1 MLNLLA
7 APAAMVKDRAADN
20 TVVVSPHHVSIAAGA
35 GAADIISV
43 AGYPTGRHHTLIKAS
58 EARLAI
64 QSGASEVWVSLDET
78 LTDANAVLSELIAI
92 REACPDPARLGLIV
106 PDAPPAGAPP
116 AGAPLAD
123 AALKAT
129 LNAAHQAGYQR
140 LIVHSCQAADRAES
154 GNGEEGMKK
163 GPALAAA
170 TTLPVLEFPAPA
182 V

>member
-7 APAAMVKDRAADN
+7 APAATVKDRAADN
-20 TVVVSPHHVSIAAGA
+20 TVLVSPHHVSLAAGA
-35 GAADIISV
+35 GTADIISV

-78 LTDANAVLSELIAI
+78 VSDANAVLSELIAI

-106 PDAPPAGAPP
+106 PDAP
-116 AGAPLAD
+116 LTD
-123 AALKAT
+123 AT

-140 LIVHSCQAADRAES
+140 LIVRSSAAAAADRAES
-154 GNGEEGMKK
+154 GAGEEGMKK
-163 GPALAAA
+163 GPELAAA
-170 TTLPVLEFPAPA
+170 TLPVLEFPAAA

>member
-20 TVVVSPHHVSIAAGA
+20 TVLVSPHHVSLAAGA
-35 GAADIISV
+35 GTADIISV

-78 LTDANAVLSELIAI
+78 VTDANAVLSELIAI

-106 PDAPPAGAPP
+106 PGAV
-116 AGAPLAD
+116 GAD
-123 AALKAT
+123 AAD
-129 LNAAHQAGYQR
+129 AADAAVTAAQQAGYQR
-140 LIVHSCQAADRAES
+140 LIVRSSEAVDNEES
-154 GNGEEGMKK
+154 GAGEEDMKK

-170 TTLPVLEFPAPA
+170 KLPVLEFPAAA

>member
-7 APAAMVKDRAADN
+7 APAATVKDCAADN

-35 GAADIISV
+35 GATDIISV

-78 LTDANAVLSELIAI
+78 VSDANAVLSELIAI

-106 PDAPPAGAPP
+106 PDAP
-116 AGAPLAD
+116 LAD
-123 AALKAT
+123 AT

-140 LIVHSCQAADRAES
+140 LIVRSSAAAAEDRAES
-154 GNGEEGMKK
+154 GAGEEDKKK
-163 GPALAAA
+163 GPELAAA
-170 TTLPVLEFPAPA
+170 TLPVLEFPAPA

>member
-7 APAAMVKDRAADN
+7 ASAATFKDHAADN
-20 TVVVSPHHVSIAAGA
+20 TVLVSPHHVSIAAGA
-35 GAADIISV
+35 GAAEVISV

-78 LTDANAVLSELIAI
+78 VTDANAVLSELIAI

-106 PDAPPAGAPP
+106 PEAVG
-116 AGAPLAD
+116 AD
-123 AALKAT
+123 AAE
-129 LNAAHQAGYQR
+129 AADAAVTAAQQAGYQR
-140 LIVHSCQAADRAES
+140 LIVRSSAAGDRAES
-154 GNGEEGMKK
+154 GAGEEGMKK

-170 TTLPVLEFPAPA
+170 TLPVLEFPVAL

>member
-78 LTDANAVLSELIAI
+78 VADANAVLSELIAI
-92 REACPDPARLGLIV
+92 REACPEPARLGLIV
-106 PDAPPAGAPP
+106 PEAVG
-116 AGAPLAD
+116 AD
-123 AALKAT
+123 AAD
-129 LNAAHQAGYQR
+129 AADAAVTAAQQAGYQR
-140 LIVHSCQAADRAES
+140 LIVRSSAAGDRAES
-154 GNGEEGMKK
+154 GAGEEGMKK

-170 TTLPVLEFPAPA
+170 TLPVLEFPAA
-182 V
+182 AI

>member
-20 TVVVSPHHVSIAAGA
+20 TVLVSPHHVSIAAGA
-35 GAADIISV
+35 GAAEVISV

-78 LTDANAVLSELIAI
+78 VTDANAVLSELIAI

-106 PDAPPAGAPP
+106 PEAVGAET
-116 AGAPLAD
+116 AD
-123 AALKAT
+123 AAEV
-129 LNAAHQAGYQR
+129 AAAAVTAAQQAGYQR
-140 LIVHSCQAADRAES
+140 LIVRSSEAVDNEES
-154 GNGEEGMKK
+154 GAGEEDMKK

-170 TTLPVLEFPAPA
+170 TLPVLEFPAPA

>member
-20 TVVVSPHHVSIAAGA
+20 TVLVSPHHVSLAAGA

-78 LTDANAVLSELIAI
+78 VTDANAVLSELIAI

-106 PDAPPAGAPP
+106 PGAV
-116 AGAPLAD
+116 GAD
-123 AALKAT
+123 AAD
-129 LNAAHQAGYQR
+129 AAAAAVTAAQQAGYQR
-140 LIVHSCQAADRAES
+140 LIVRSSAAVDNEES
-154 GNGEEGMKK
+154 GAGEEEMKK

-170 TTLPVLEFPAPA
+170 KLPVLEFPAAA

>member
-7 APAAMVKDRAADN
+7 ASAATVKNCAADS

-35 GAADIISV
+35 GADDIISV

-106 PDAPPAGAPP
+106 PDAP
-116 AGAPLAD
+116 LAD
-123 AALKAT
+123 SALKAT
-129 LNAAHQAGYQR
+129 INAAHQAGYQR
-140 LIVHSCQAADRAES
+140 LIVHSGEAADRAES
-154 GNGEEGMKK
+154 GAGEEGMKK
-163 GPALAAA
+163 GPALAEA
-170 TTLPVLEFPAPA
+170 TLPVLEFPAPA

>member
-7 APAAMVKDRAADN
+7 ASAATFKDHAADN
-20 TVVVSPHHVSIAAGA
+20 TVLVSPHHVSIAAGA
-35 GAADIISV
+35 GAAEVISL

-78 LTDANAVLSELIAI
+78 VADANAVLSELIAI

-106 PDAPPAGAPP
+106 PEAVG
-116 AGAPLAD
+116 AD
-123 AALKAT
+123 AAD
-129 LNAAHQAGYQR
+129 AAVTAAQQAGYQR
-140 LIVHSCQAADRAES
+140 LIVRSSAAVDNEES
-154 GNGEEGMKK
+154 GAGEEETKK

-170 TTLPVLEFPAPA
+170 KLPVLEFPAAA

>member
-7 APAAMVKDRAADN
+7 ASAATFKDHAADN
-20 TVVVSPHHVSIAAGA
+20 TVLVSPHHVSIAAGA
-35 GAADIISV
+35 GAAEVISV

-78 LTDANAVLSELIAI
+78 VADANAVLSELIAI

-106 PDAPPAGAPP
+106 PEAVGAE
-116 AGAPLAD
+116 AAD
-123 AALKAT
+123 AAEV
-129 LNAAHQAGYQR
+129 AAAAVTAAQQAGYQR
-140 LIVHSCQAADRAES
+140 LIVRSSEAVDNEES
-154 GNGEEGMKK
+154 GAGEEDMKK

-170 TTLPVLEFPAPA
+170 TLPVLEFPAPA

>member
-7 APAAMVKDRAADN
+7 APAATVKDRAADN
-20 TVVVSPHHVSIAAGA
+20 TVVVSPHHVSLAAGA
-35 GAADIISV
+35 GAAGIISV

-78 LTDANAVLSELIAI
+78 VTDANAVLSELIAI

-106 PDAPPAGAPP
+106 PDAPH
-116 AGAPLAD
+116 AD
-123 AALKAT
+123 AT

-140 LIVHSCQAADRAES
+140 LIVRSSAAAAADRAES
-154 GNGEEGMKK
+154 GAGEEGMKK
-163 GPALAAA
+163 GPELAAA
-170 TTLPVLEFPAPA
+170 TLPVLEFPAA
-182 V
+182 LV

>member
-1 MLNLLA
+1 MLNLLD
-7 APAAMVKDRAADN
+7 APAATVKERAADN
-20 TVVVSPHHVSIAAGA
+20 TVLVSPHHVSLAAGA

-106 PDAPPAGAPP
+106 PDAP
-116 AGAPLAD
+116 LAD
-123 AALKAT
+123 ATLK
-129 LNAAHQAGYQR
+129 AAHQAGYQR
-140 LIVHSCQAADRAES
+140 LIVRSRKAADYAES
-154 GNGEEGMKK
+154 AAGEEGKKK
-163 GPALAAA
+163 GPELAAA
-170 TTLPVLEFPAPA
+170 TLPVLEFPAA
-182 V
+182 LV

>member
-7 APAAMVKDRAADN
+7 APAATVKDRAADN
-20 TVVVSPHHVSIAAGA
+20 TVLVSPHHVSLAAGA
-35 GAADIISV
+35 GAADIICV

-78 LTDANAVLSELIAI
+78 VTDANAVLSELIAI

-106 PDAPPAGAPP
+106 PGAVGTDA
-116 AGAPLAD
+116 AD
-123 AALKAT
+123 AAG
-129 LNAAHQAGYQR
+129 AAVTAAQQAGYQR
-140 LIVHSCQAADRAES
+140 LIVRSSAAVDNEES
-154 GNGEEGMKK
+154 GAGEEEMKK

-170 TTLPVLEFPAPA
+170 KLPVLEFPAAA

>member
-7 APAAMVKDRAADN
+7 APAATVKDRAADN

-78 LTDANAVLSELIAI
+78 VADANAVLSELIAI
-92 REACPDPARLGLIV
+92 REACPEPARLGLLV
-106 PDAPPAGAPP
+106 PEAVG
-116 AGAPLAD
+116 AD
-123 AALKAT
+123 AAD
-129 LNAAHQAGYQR
+129 AAAAAVTAAQQAGYQR
-140 LIVHSCQAADRAES
+140 LIVRSSAAVDRAES
-154 GNGEEGMKK
+154 GAGDEDMKK

-170 TTLPVLEFPAPA
+170 KLPVLEFPAA
-182 V
+182 VV

>member
-7 APAAMVKDRAADN
+7 APATMVKDRAADN
-20 TVVVSPHHVSIAAGA
+20 TVLVSPHHVSLAAGV
-35 GAADIISV
+35 GTADIISV

-78 LTDANAVLSELIAI
+78 VTDANAVLSELIAI

-106 PDAPPAGAPP
+106 PGAVGTN
-116 AGAPLAD
+116 AAD
-123 AALKAT
+123 AA
-129 LNAAHQAGYQR
+129 AAAVTAAQQAGYQR
-140 LIVHSCQAADRAES
+140 LIVRSSAAVDNEES
-154 GNGEEGMKK
+154 GAGEEEMKK

-170 TTLPVLEFPAPA
+170 KLPVLEFPAAA

>member
-20 TVVVSPHHVSIAAGA
+20 TVLVSPHHVSLAAGV
-35 GAADIISV
+35 GTADIISV

-78 LTDANAVLSELIAI
+78 VTDANAVLSELIAI

-106 PDAPPAGAPP
+106 PGAVGTN
-116 AGAPLAD
+116 AAD
-123 AALKAT
+123 AA
-129 LNAAHQAGYQR
+129 AAAVTAAQQAGYQR
-140 LIVHSCQAADRAES
+140 LIVRSSAALDNEES
-154 GNGEEGMKK
+154 GAGEEEMKK

-170 TTLPVLEFPAPA
+170 KLPVLEFPAAA

>member
-20 TVVVSPHHVSIAAGA
+20 TVLVSPHHVSLAAGA

-78 LTDANAVLSELIAI
+78 VTDANAVLSELIAI

-106 PDAPPAGAPP
+106 PGAVGTDA
-116 AGAPLAD
+116 AD
-123 AALKAT
+123 AA
-129 LNAAHQAGYQR
+129 AAAVTAAQQAGYQR
-140 LIVHSCQAADRAES
+140 LIVRSSAAVDNEES
-154 GNGEEGMKK
+154 GAGEEEMKK

-170 TTLPVLEFPAPA
+170 KLPVLEFPAAA

>member
-7 APAAMVKDRAADN
+7 APAATVKDRAADN
-20 TVVVSPHHVSIAAGA
+20 TVLVSPHHVSIAAGA

-78 LTDANAVLSELIAI
+78 VTDANAVLSELIAI

-106 PDAPPAGAPP
+106 PGAVGTN
-116 AGAPLAD
+116 AAD
-123 AALKAT
+123 AA
-129 LNAAHQAGYQR
+129 AAAVTAAQQAGYQR
-140 LIVHSCQAADRAES
+140 LIVRSCEAGDRAES
-154 GNGEEGMKK
+154 GAGEEEMKK

-170 TTLPVLEFPAPA
+170 KLPVLEFPAAA

>member
-78 LTDANAVLSELIAI
+78 VADANAVLSELIAI
-92 REACPDPARLGLIV
+92 REACPEPARLGLIV
-106 PDAPPAGAPP
+106 PDTSH
-116 AGAPLAD
+116 AD
-123 AALKAT
+123 AT

-140 LIVHSCQAADRAES
+140 LIVRSSAATALDRAES
-154 GNGEEGMKK
+154 GAGEEGMKK

-170 TTLPVLEFPAPA
+170 TLPVLEFPAAA

>member
-7 APAAMVKDRAADN
+7 APAAMVKNRAADN

-78 LTDANAVLSELIAI
+78 VADANAVLSELIAI

-106 PDAPPAGAPP
+106 PEAVG
-116 AGAPLAD
+116 AD
-123 AALKAT
+123 AAD
-129 LNAAHQAGYQR
+129 AADAAVMAAQQAGYQR
-140 LIVHSCQAADRAES
+140 LIVRSSEAAAAERADS
-154 GNGEEGMKK
+154 GAGEEGMKK

-170 TTLPVLEFPAPA
+170 TLPVLEFPAA
-182 V
+182 LV

>member
-20 TVVVSPHHVSIAAGA
+20 IVLVSPHHVSLAAGA
-35 GAADIISV
+35 GTADIISV

-78 LTDANAVLSELIAI
+78 VTDANAVLSELIAI

-106 PDAPPAGAPP
+106 PGAV
-116 AGAPLAD
+116 GAD
-123 AALKAT
+123 AAD
-129 LNAAHQAGYQR
+129 AADAAVMAAQQAGYQR
-140 LIVHSCQAADRAES
+140 LIVRSSEAAAAERADS
-154 GNGEEGMKK
+154 GAGEEGMKK

-170 TTLPVLEFPAPA
+170 TLPVLEFPAA
-182 V
+182 LV

>member
-1 MLNLLA
+1 MFNLLA
-7 APAAMVKDRAADN
+7 ASAATFKDHAADN
-20 TVVVSPHHVSIAAGA
+20 TVLVSPHHVSIAAGA
-35 GAADIISV
+35 GAAEVISV

-78 LTDANAVLSELIAI
+78 VTDANAVLSELIAI

-106 PDAPPAGAPP
+106 PGAV
-116 AGAPLAD
+116 GAD
-123 AALKAT
+123 AAD
-129 LNAAHQAGYQR
+129 AADAAVTAAQQAGYQR
-140 LIVHSCQAADRAES
+140 LIVRSSAAGDRAES
-154 GNGEEGMKK
+154 GAGEEGMKK

-170 TTLPVLEFPAPA
+170 TLPVLEFPVAL

>member
-7 APAAMVKDRAADN
+7 APAATVKDRAADN
-20 TVVVSPHHVSIAAGA
+20 TVLVSPHHVSLAAGV
-35 GAADIISV
+35 GTADIISV

-78 LTDANAVLSELIAI
+78 VTDANAVLSELIAI

-106 PDAPPAGAPP
+106 PGAVGTN
-116 AGAPLAD
+116 AAD
-123 AALKAT
+123 AA
-129 LNAAHQAGYQR
+129 AAAVTAAQQAGYQR
-140 LIVHSCQAADRAES
+140 LIVRSSAAVDNEES
-154 GNGEEGMKK
+154 GAGEEEMKK

-170 TTLPVLEFPAPA
+170 KLPVLEFPAAA

>member
-1 MLNLLA
+1 MLNLLD
-7 APAAMVKDRAADN
+7 APAATVKERAADN
-20 TVVVSPHHVSIAAGA
+20 TVLVSPHHVSLAAGA

-64 QSGASEVWVSLDET
+64 QSGASEVWVSLDEA

-106 PDAPPAGAPP
+106 PDAP
-116 AGAPLAD
+116 LAD
-123 AALKAT
+123 ATLK
-129 LNAAHQAGYQR
+129 AAHQAGYQR
-140 LIVHSCQAADRAES
+140 LIVRSRKAADYAES
-154 GNGEEGMKK
+154 AAGEEGKKK
-163 GPALAAA
+163 GPELAAA
-170 TTLPVLEFPAPA
+170 TLPVLEFPAPA

>member
-1 MLNLLA
+1 MLNLLD
-7 APAAMVKDRAADN
+7 APAATVKERAADN
-20 TVVVSPHHVSIAAGA
+20 TVLVSPHHVSLAAGA

-106 PDAPPAGAPP
+106 PDAP
-116 AGAPLAD
+116 LAD
-123 AALKAT
+123 ATLK
-129 LNAAHQAGYQR
+129 AAHQAGYQR
-140 LIVHSCQAADRAES
+140 LIVLSRKAADYAES
-154 GNGEEGMKK
+154 AAGEEGKKK
-163 GPALAAA
+163 GPELAAA
-170 TTLPVLEFPAPA
+170 TLPVLEFPAPA

>member
-1 MLNLLA
+1 
-7 APAAMVKDRAADN
+7 MV
-20 TVVVSPHHVSIAAGA
+20 
-35 GAADIISV
+35 AADIISV

-106 PDAPPAGAPP
+106 PDAP
-116 AGAPLAD
+116 LAD
-123 AALKAT
+123 ATLK
-129 LNAAHQAGYQR
+129 AAHQAGYQR
-140 LIVHSCQAADRAES
+140 LIVRSRKAADYAES
-154 GNGEEGMKK
+154 AAGEEGKKK
-163 GPALAAA
+163 GPELAAA
-170 TTLPVLEFPAPA
+170 TLPVLEFPAPA

>member
-1 MLNLLA
+1 MLNLLD
-7 APAAMVKDRAADN
+7 APAATVKERAADN
-20 TVVVSPHHVSIAAGA
+20 TVLVSPHHVSLAAGA

-58 EARLAI
+58 EVRLAI

-106 PDAPPAGAPP
+106 PDAP
-116 AGAPLAD
+116 LAD
-123 AALKAT
+123 ATLK
-129 LNAAHQAGYQR
+129 AAHQAGYQR
-140 LIVHSCQAADRAES
+140 LIVRSRKAADYAES
-154 GNGEEGMKK
+154 AAGEEGKKK
-163 GPALAAA
+163 GPELAAA
-170 TTLPVLEFPAPA
+170 TLPVLEFPAPA

>member
-1 MLNLLA
+1 MLNLLD
-7 APAAMVKDRAADN
+7 APAATVKERTVDN
-20 TVVVSPHHVSIAAGA
+20 TVLVSPHHVSLAAGA

-106 PDAPPAGAPP
+106 PDAP
-116 AGAPLAD
+116 LAD
-123 AALKAT
+123 ATLK
-129 LNAAHQAGYQR
+129 AAHQAGYQR
-140 LIVHSCQAADRAES
+140 LIVRSRKAADYAES
-154 GNGEEGMKK
+154 AAGEEGKKK
-163 GPALAAA
+163 GPELAAA
-170 TTLPVLEFPAPA
+170 TLPVLEFPAPA

>member
-20 TVVVSPHHVSIAAGA
+20 TVLVSPHHVSLAAGA
-35 GAADIISV
+35 GTADIISV

-78 LTDANAVLSELIAI
+78 VTDANAVLSELIAI

-106 PDAPPAGAPP
+106 PDAP
-116 AGAPLAD
+116 LAD
-123 AALKAT
+123 ATLK
-129 LNAAHQAGYQR
+129 AAHQAGYQR
-140 LIVHSCQAADRAES
+140 LIVRSRKAADYAES
-154 GNGEEGMKK
+154 AAGEEGKKK
-163 GPALAAA
+163 GPELAAA
-170 TTLPVLEFPAPA
+170 TLPVLEFPAAA

>member
-1 MLNLLA
+1 MLNLLD
-7 APAAMVKDRAADN
+7 APAATVKERAADN
-20 TVVVSPHHVSIAAGA
+20 TVLVSPHHVSLAAGA

-92 REACPDPARLGLIV
+92 REACSDPARLGLIV
-106 PDAPPAGAPP
+106 PDAP
-116 AGAPLAD
+116 LAD
-123 AALKAT
+123 ATLK
-129 LNAAHQAGYQR
+129 AAHQAGYQR
-140 LIVHSCQAADRAES
+140 LIVRSRKAADYAES
-154 GNGEEGMKK
+154 AAGEEGKKK
-163 GPALAAA
+163 GPELAAA
-170 TTLPVLEFPAPA
+170 TLPVLEFPAPA

>member
-7 APAAMVKDRAADN
+7 APAATVKDRAADN

-78 LTDANAVLSELIAI
+78 VADANAVLSELIAI
-92 REACPDPARLGLIV
+92 REACPEPARLGLIV
-106 PDAPPAGAPP
+106 PEAVG
-116 AGAPLAD
+116 AD
-123 AALKAT
+123 AAD
-129 LNAAHQAGYQR
+129 AADAAVTAAQQAGYQR
-140 LIVHSCQAADRAES
+140 LIVRSSAAGDRAES
-154 GNGEEGMKK
+154 GAGEEGMKK

-170 TTLPVLEFPAPA
+170 TLPVLEFPVAL

>member
-7 APAAMVKDRAADN
+7 APAALVKDRAADN
-20 TVVVSPHHVSIAAGA
+20 TVVVSPHHVSLAAGA

-78 LTDANAVLSELIAI
+78 VADANAVLSELIAI

-106 PDAPPAGAPP
+106 PEAVG
-116 AGAPLAD
+116 AD
-123 AALKAT
+123 AAD
-129 LNAAHQAGYQR
+129 AADAAVMAAQQSGYQR
-140 LIVHSCQAADRAES
+140 LIVRSSEAAAAERADS
-154 GNGEEGMKK
+154 GAGEEGMKK

-170 TTLPVLEFPAPA
+170 TLPVLSLIHI
-182 V
+182 